1 MSNALAYVK
10 SFVPNAQLDIFAQ
23 GMAADCTDERFDE
36 YLREAQPV
44 AEKIVHSVL
53 QD

>member
-1 MSNALAYVK
+1 
-10 SFVPNAQLDIFAQ
+10 
-23 GMAADCTDERFDE
+23 MAADCSDERFEE

-44 AEKIVHSVL
+44 AEQIVHSVV

>member
-1 MSNALAYVK
+1 
-10 SFVPNAQLDIFAQ
+10 VPNAQLGIFAQ
-23 GMAADCTDERFDE
+23 GMVADCSDERFEE

-44 AEKIVHSVL
+44 AEQIVHSVL

>member
-1 MSNALAYVK
+1 
-10 SFVPNAQLDIFAQ
+10 
-23 GMAADCTDERFDE
+23 MAADCSDERFEE

-44 AEKIVHSVL
+44 AEQIVHSVL